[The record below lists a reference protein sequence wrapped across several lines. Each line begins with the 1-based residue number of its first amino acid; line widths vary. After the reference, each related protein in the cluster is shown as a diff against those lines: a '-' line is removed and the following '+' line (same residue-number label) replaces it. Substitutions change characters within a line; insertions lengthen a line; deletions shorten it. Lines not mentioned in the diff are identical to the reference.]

1 MLKYHSGYCD
11 ALPRVPCSYAVRRAI
26 VSALALLAA
35 APAGAQPRA
44 PLHDSVTLNI
54 GINCQWRQRCIDQQQ
69 HAMRRALSYVRTQR
83 PANWK
88 IQLCN
93 RNAARG
99 RYRVDWIGFDNCIRN
114 AALRIPKRM
123 SQLRASKLI
132 VTRT

>member
-1 MLKYHSGYCD
+1 MFLRGEEGDRFSAGRMGRRSGGC
-11 ALPRVPCSYAVRRAI
+11 
-26 VSALALLAA
+26 AA
-35 APAGAQPRA
+35 ARTAAR
-44 PLHDSVTLNI
+44 LVTLNI

-69 HAMRRALSYVRTQR
+69 HAMRRALFYVRTQR

-123 SQLRASKLI
+123 S
-132 VTRT
+132 